1 MRGIVNGECVRWPI
15 LVRQETLSDNLDV
28 LTLPHKF
35 PWAIL
40 DATITH
46 ILWPEADPDDSVI
59 RVVSALRY
67 HEVSQTS

>member
-1 MRGIVNGECVRWPI
+1 
-15 LVRQETLSDNLDV
+15 LSDNLDV